1 MRLFSYQEIDGRV
14 VSEVVTPDIPG
25 RDNELTAL
33 AEAGAVL
40 YGSFDH
46 ETMELHQEFR
56 LDDDKVIGESTIP
69 LSFLGTAT
77 DEDYIAKFHEAIDQ
91 AYGNLNEMRASQ

>member
-1 MRLFSYQEIDGRV
+1 MRLYSYREKDGRI
-14 VSEVVTPDIPG
+14 VSEHVTPDIPG
-25 RDNELTAL
+25 RDDELTAL
-33 AEAGAVL
+33 ADAGAIL
-40 YGSFDH
+40 YGTFDH

-56 LDDDKVIGESTIP
+56 LDDDKVLGESVIP
-69 LSFLGTAT
+69 FSFFGTAT